1 MRFALPALLLAAAL
15 AGCASDGRSPP
26 SLAPRAAEAI
36 DPRLPIIDRSGELP
50 ADPALL
56 AQLQDALARARAA
69 AGRAEPA
76 IATARSAVGSAGA
89 RGSESWISAQQLVS
103 VAVAAREPFTT
114 ALGDFDRLISA
125 RIAGGERL
133 VPRDIAAAREA
144 AASLSELDRRQGEEL
159 SALQARL
166 R

>member
-1 MRFALPALLLAAAL
+1 MRRALPALLLTAAL
-15 AGCASDGRSPP
+15 AGCASSGRKPP

-36 DPRLPIIDRSGELP
+36 DPRLPIVDRSGELP
-50 ADPALL
+50 ADRALV
-56 AQLQDALARARAA
+56 AQLQDALARARSA

-76 IATARSAVGSAGA
+76 IASARSAVAGA
-89 RGSESWISAQQLVS
+89 GPRGSESWISAQQLVS

-114 ALGDFDRLISA
+114 ALGDFDRLVSA
-125 RIAGGERL
+125 RIVSGGRF
-133 VPRDIAAAREA
+133 VPRDVAAAREA
-144 AASLSELDRRQGEEL
+144 AASLSEIDRRQGEEL